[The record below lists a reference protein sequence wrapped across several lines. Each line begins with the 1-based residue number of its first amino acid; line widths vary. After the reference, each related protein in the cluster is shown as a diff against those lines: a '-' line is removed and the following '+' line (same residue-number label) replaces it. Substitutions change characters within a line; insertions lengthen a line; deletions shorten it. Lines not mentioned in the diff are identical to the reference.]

1 VTSIFSPIPFVA
13 HSGATLPFKIDCD
26 GLTDDDIT
34 ALAAIVGSK
43 LSFSRVYGVPYGGE
57 RLAAALWRYS
67 RFEGDAPSILIVD
80 DVLTT
85 GKSMLEA
92 RQRYPGSSV
101 TGLVIFSRIDLAADP
116 ALSWIR
122 PIFTLAPWIRK

>member
-26 GLTDDDIT
+26 GLTDDDIA
-34 ALAAIVGSK
+34 ALAAIAVRR
-43 LSFSRVYGVPYGGE
+43 LPSFSNAVGIPRGGD
-57 RLAAALWRYS
+57 RLAAALQRHATHIN
-67 RFEGDAPSILIVD
+67 RHPFLIVD
-80 DVLTT
+80 DVLTA
-85 GKSMLEA
+85 GGSMTEFHN
-92 RQRYPGSSV
+92 RFSIPPV
-101 TGLVIFSRIDLAADP
+101 GLVIFSRIDLAADP